1 MMLLVYGM
9 FIEHLLCAN
18 SRARCFSVSLNV
30 LKPVLEVENVI
41 PILKM
46 KKLRLRKAK
55 QLA

>member
-1 MMLLVYGM
+1 MPIPVLGV
-9 FIEHLLCAN
+9 FP
-18 SRARCFSVSLNV
+18 VSLNA